1 MLVKVKLGGFES
13 MLLKDRTILV
23 MGVANKRSIA
33 WAIAQ
38 ALHKQGARLIFTY
51 QGERLLRSVKEL
63 VDEEM
68 PESRLLPC
76 DVTVDEEIDAVM
88 EDIAGHEGILHGIVH
103 SLAYA
108 RPEDLGGAFKDTS
121 RDGYLLAQN
130 ISAYSL
136 VAVVKRASRL
146 MTEGGSVMTMTYLGG
161 ERVVENYNVM
171 GVAKAALDMSMR
183 YLANELGPQ
192 RIRLNAISAGPI
204 RTLAAKGVKDFNS
217 ILHVFDEKSPL
228 RHPTEPGEVADTAV
242 YLMSDW
248 SRGLTGEI
256 LHIDSGYHLLGM

>member
-1 MLVKVKLGGFES
+1 
-13 MLLKDRTILV
+13 MLLEDRTILV

-33 WAIAQ
+33 WSIAQ
-38 ALHKQGARLIFTY
+38 ALHKQGAKLIFTY
-51 QGERLLRSVKEL
+51 QGERFLKSVQEL
-63 VDEEM
+63 VNDSI
-68 PESRLLPC
+68 PNARLLSC

-88 EDIAGHEGILHGIVH
+88 DDIADNEGVLHGVVH

-121 RDGYLLAQN
+121 REGFLLAQN
-130 ISAYSL
+130 ISSYSL
-136 VAVVKRASRL
+136 VAVARRASRL
-146 MTEGGSVMTMTYLGG
+146 MTEGGSIMAMTYLGG

-192 RIRLNAISAGPI
+192 HIRLNAISAGPI
-204 RTLAAKGVKDFNS
+204 RTLSAKGVKDFNS
-217 ILHVFDEKSPL
+217 ILHLFDEKAPL
-228 RHPTEPGEVADTAV
+228 RRPTDPSEVADTAV

-256 LHIDSGYHLLGM
+256 LHIDSGYHILGM

>member
-1 MLVKVKLGGFES
+1 
-13 MLLKDRTILV
+13 MLLKDRVILV

-38 ALHKQGARLIFTY
+38 ALHREGARLIFTY
-51 QGERLLRSVKEL
+51 QGERFLKSVQEL
-63 VDEEM
+63 VEEHI
-68 PESRLLPC
+68 PGSRLLNC

-88 EDIAGHEGILHGIVH
+88 NDIEQHEGILHGVVH

-108 RPEDLGGAFKDTS
+108 RPEDLSGAFKDTS
-121 RDGYLLAQN
+121 REGYLLAQN
-130 ISAYSL
+130 ISSYSL
-136 VAVVKRASRL
+136 VAVARRASRL
-146 MTEGGSVMTMTYLGG
+146 MIEGGSIMAMTYLGG

-183 YLANELGPQ
+183 YLASELGPQ
-192 RIRLNAISAGPI
+192 KIRLNAISAGPV
-204 RTLAAKGVKDFNS
+204 RTLSAKGVKDFNS
-217 ILHVFDEKSPL
+217 FMHIFDEKAPL
-228 RHPTEPGEVADTAV
+228 RRPTDPGEVADTAV

-256 LHIDSGYHLLGM
+256 LHIDSGFHVLGM